1 MMKENTFYFSHDFN
15 ARSDIKI
22 KKLMMKY
29 GIQGYGIYWCIIE
42 DLYQNANALPM
53 HCESIAY
60 ELRTSAEVV
69 ESIIKDF
76 DLFVF
81 DAENFGS
88 LSVQRRI
95 DERNSKSLKAR
106 ESAFK
111 RWNKSEGNANALLS
125 QSECNAIKE
134 SKVKEKKRKES
145 KINNASNKFDV
156 APGSFDLKIEKS
168 IKADLSNDNNEDDI
182 YAPKPKDNASNDLK
196 TSKNQKETPA
206 DSSEFKKM
214 LELYDLFCKKNEIVM
229 RITASDGKALKEII
243 AYLKEIPSVKSN
255 EKDIYQTFE
264 FILNN
269 FGNLDKWM
277 QTQTQLRQINS
288 QLPNIINQLKTF
300 YNERKIT
307 SNNQNELQS
316 LVEQIRS
323 RMERD

>member
-1 MMKENTFYFSHDFN
+1 MKENTFYFTHDFN
-15 ARSDIKI
+15 SRSDIKI
-22 KKLMMKY
+22 KKLIMKY
-29 GIQGYGIYWCIIE
+29 GILGYGIYWCIVE

-60 ELRTSAEVV
+60 ELRTSPEII

-76 DLFVF
+76 DLFVY

-111 RWNKSEGNANALLS
+111 RWNKSESNANAMQT

-134 SKVKEKKRKES
+134 SKVKENKRKEI
-145 KINNASNKFDV
+145 KINNPSNKFDV
-156 APGSFDLKIEKS
+156 ASGNFNSDFEKS
-168 IKADLSNDNNEDDI
+168 IKDDLSNSNNHIEGDVSNE
-182 YAPKPKDNASNDLK
+182 KDNA
-196 TSKNQKETPA
+196 TGERITAKNQKEKAGDT
-206 DSSEFKKM
+206 SEFKKM
-214 LELYDLFCKKNEIVM
+214 LDLYDSFCKKNEIVM
-229 RITASDGKALKEII
+229 RITASDGKSLKEII
-243 AYLKEIPSVKSN
+243 TYLKEIPSVKNN

-288 QLPNIINQLKTF
+288 QLPNIINQLKTY

-307 SNNQNELQS
+307 NDNQTELQS
-316 LVEQIRS
+316 LVEQIRN
-323 RMERD
+323 RMER

>member
-1 MMKENTFYFSHDFN
+1 MKENTFYFSHDFN

-22 KKLMMKY
+22 KKLIMKY
-29 GIQGYGIYWCIIE
+29 GILGYGIYWCIIE
-42 DLYQNANALPM
+42 DLYQNANALPL
-53 HCESIAY
+53 HYESIAY
-60 ELRTSAEVV
+60 ELRTSQEII

-81 DAENFGS
+81 DGENFGS

-111 RWNKSEGNANALLS
+111 RWNKSESNANALQT

-134 SKVKEKKRKES
+134 SKVKES
-145 KINNASNKFDV
+145 KIKKNKINISSNKFDV
-156 APGSFDLKIEKS
+156 ASGNFNSDFEKS
-168 IKADLSNDNNEDDI
+168 ITS
-182 YAPKPKDNASNDLK
+182 DLK
-196 TSKNQKETPA
+196 SVNNSSEGDVPKQKENATGERLTAKNQKETTGDA
-206 DSSEFKKM
+206 TEFKKM
-214 LELYDLFCKKNEIVM
+214 IDLYDSFCKKNEIVM
-229 RITASDGKALKEII
+229 RITASDGKAMKDII
-243 AYLKEIPSVKSN
+243 AYLKEIPSVKNN

-288 QLPNIINQLKTF
+288 QLPNIINQLKTY
-300 YNERKIT
+300 YNGRKIT
-307 SNNQNELQS
+307 NDNQTELQS
-316 LVEQIRS
+316 LVEQIRN
-323 RMERD
+323 RMERE